1 MGKGGRLRCKN
12 SGAVERQ
19 LGRQLAPYSKER
31 RSFLSSVATAGA
43 GLAGSA
49 ILSLSAE
56 AQRKPDAS
64 PKAFAATSCGN
75 SRVIASDKTVAET
88 TAGKIRGFQRNGVY
102 IFKGV
107 PYGAGTAGKRRFRP
121 PASPEPWTGIRSAL
135 QYGQVCPSQD
145 SACFNNERKNL
156 ANRDEESFVIHRG
169 AAATVAGED
178 CLRLNL
184 WTPEINGCHKRPVM
198 VYMHGGGFSG
208 GSGHDLL
215 SYDGESLA
223 RNHDVVVVT
232 HNHRL
237 NAYGY
242 LNLKELGGEEYTSSA
257 NVGMLDIVACP
268 KVGLRKHYDIWGR
281 PKLRDDL
288 RPIGWRRQ
296 SPCTHGDAGSE
307 GPVSSCHC
315 SKRPFSE
322 IPLSGLLEAIG

>member
-1 MGKGGRLRCKN
+1 
-12 SGAVERQ
+12 
-19 LGRQLAPYSKER
+19 
-31 RSFLSSVATAGA
+31 
-43 GLAGSA
+43 LAGSA
-49 ILSLSAE
+49 ILSLSTE
-56 AQRKPDAS
+56 ARRKPEAS
-64 PKAFAATSCGN
+64 PKAFAATSCRN
-75 SRVIASDKTVAET
+75 NRVIASDKTVAET
-88 TAGKIRGFQRNGVY
+88 TAGKIRGFRRNGVY

-145 SACFNNERKNL
+145 SACFNSEEKNL
-156 ANRDEESFVIHRG
+156 ANRDEESFVLHRG

-232 HNHRL
+232 HNPDAPEVSVEVPL
-237 NAYGY
+237 LTGS
-242 LNLKELGGEEYTSSA
+242 NLHEIVNGLDRPETQAMPMDELHQLVHICLAHSG
-257 NVGMLDIVACP
+257 I
-268 KVGLRKHYDIWGR
+268 GR
-281 PKLRDDL
+281 TARA
-288 RPIGWRRQ
+288 I
-296 SPCTHGDAGSE
+296 SP
-307 GPVSSCHC
+307 
-315 SKRPFSE
+315 R
-322 IPLSGLLEAIG
+322 